1 MNADAFLALAESQTP
16 APVRARRRAA
26 EKRAAT
32 REEKALAERDAQFRH
47 WQREHRAELD
57 EALAGPHGGALAR
70 LVAFLDTMT
79 MESASALVE
88 RVRADDWP
96 SADDDMRFLALRLVG
111 EAIMRLRERSGLE
124 PFDDPLFDRP
134 PSAFLVLREMLR

>member
-1 MNADAFLALAESQTP
+1 MNAFLDRAERQVL
-16 APVRARRRAA
+16 APVKARRRAT
-26 EKRAAT
+26 ETRRARAQA
-32 REEKALAERDAQFRH
+32 KALAERDAQFRRWKH
-47 WQREHRAELD
+47 EHREELD
-57 EALAGPHGGALAR
+57 AALAGPHGGALAR

-134 PSAFLVLREMLR
+134 PSAFLVLR